1 MEKTFA
7 SFYARKRGSFQRYV
21 YLWKA
26 SFIWSKSYA
35 NLMVFYQQESR
46 AFWSRCISM
55 ASAYFSMDFFVSIL
69 FYPDKLW
76 VERGKYWPSRPWTQS
91 EYSVFFVFVFFFS
104 RFANAMVYYGV
115 FMSAPYIGGSMHFN
129 FFLASVTELPA
140 ITAGI
145 WIYNRLE
152 KKFRQC
158 YWFVCQRHE
167 QKNA

>member
-1 MEKTFA
+1 
-7 SFYARKRGSFQRYV
+7 
-21 YLWKA
+21 
-26 SFIWSKSYA
+26 
-35 NLMVFYQQESR
+35 
-46 AFWSRCISM
+46 
-55 ASAYFSMDFFVSIL
+55 
-69 FYPDKLW
+69 
-76 VERGKYWPSRPWTQS
+76 
-91 EYSVFFVFVFFFS
+91 
-104 RFANAMVYYGV
+104 MVYYGV

-167 QKNA
+167 QENA